1 MTRDALLAATKLAL
15 RITGTTL
22 DTEILDL
29 IDAAF
34 YDLEISGVADTS
46 DIPYTVE
53 TADQLVVTAVKTY
66 VKLNFGDLVTDPN
79 MIAKLNESYY
89 IQKAQLKMRRWSGSK
104 IPSPGPVTEDVYRIL
119 ENDDYLITEDG
130 EES

>member
-46 DIPYTVE
+46 GIPYTVE

-66 VKLNFGDLVTDPN
+66 VKLNFGDLITDPN

-89 IQKAQLKMRRWSGSK
+89 IQKAQLTMRRWSGSQ
-104 IPSPGPVTEDVYRIL
+104 IPSPGPATEDVYRVL